1 MLVILL
7 IGEISITVLQSSGLH
22 CVCSVSCSITTPIT
36 VCCTFSSLP
45 GFELFLASFDIL
57 ELILSSQWLS
67 ISIVGELL
75 VTTLFLSFRKEGNE
89 WYSEVMLSLSLNYG
103 NLLEK
108 IKSIKV
114 LPGMR
119 AYTLFMLCMQS
130 FYVER

>member
-1 MLVILL
+1 M
-7 IGEISITVLQSSGLH
+7 
-22 CVCSVSCSITTPIT
+22 
-36 VCCTFSSLP
+36 
-45 GFELFLASFDIL
+45 
-57 ELILSSQWLS
+57 
-67 ISIVGELL
+67 
-75 VTTLFLSFRKEGNE
+75 TTLFLSFRKEGNE